1 MMLAWLAIPM
11 LIAAPVDSARVDSA
25 LAPAARPR
33 DNTRAAPADSALADS
48 IAAIDPIASVEPP
61 EDAEP
66 ERDFESERADSLE
79 RGEVEVGCS
88 LARRGAGVLRRR
100 QRVRVREPGLDA
112 EVREGPG
119 DALAGAAVDAQV
131 PGGWIAVG
139 RAAPEWARGLA
150 LGAPRDPARERADGA
165 ALRSRATAG
174 DAVLYRWTGVRS
186 LDLIAERT
194 RHGSLAGACIA
205 GGGAG
210 AGVLVTGAAARPRGA
225 VASLYRARPGASA
238 ELAMDSR
245 GRWLGEIALSP
256 PGRPHAVLLTR
267 FGHAG
272 FAPAVPPRSTRPPV
286 ALAARL
292 ESGEGPLALDL
303 GGALWRFRP
312 DAGGARGMLE
322 VRAALPQHDVL
333 ALGLEE
339 RHGSARLTSGTGRDA
354 GFRQGLMLGWSRS
367 APRAAMSI
375 RHEQWSPR
383 AGLRGVTRR
392 VASARFQ
399 ARPAPG
405 FACAVSAAVYRS
417 RAGEPQ
423 YLDEDEADRRVLR
436 ALSGAGRRTRA
447 EIEFPAAGG
456 SVRAALTLAE
466 TAGRAS
472 PPQWTL
478 DWSRRA
484 RTR

>member
-165 ALRSRATAG
+165 APRSRATAG

-194 RHGSLAGACIA
+194 RRGSLAGACIA

-210 AGVLVTGAAARPRGA
+210 ANPACRRDRPARPSRSPRG
-225 VASLYRARPGASA
+225 SSRARGRSRSISA
-238 ELAMDSR
+238 AHC
-245 GRWLGEIALSP
+245 G
-256 PGRPHAVLLTR
+256 
-267 FGHAG
+267 G
-272 FAPAVPPRSTRPPV
+272 FAPTR
-286 ALAARL
+286 AAR
-292 ESGEGPLALDL
+292 
-303 GGALWRFRP
+303 GACLKCGRRCP
-312 DAGGARGMLE
+312 NMMSSRS
-322 VRAALPQHDVL
+322 VSR
-333 ALGLEE
+333 
-339 RHGSARLTSGTGRDA
+339 SGT
-354 GFRQGLMLGWSRS
+354 
-367 APRAAMSI
+367 APRA
-375 RHEQWSPR
+375 SPR
-383 AGLRGVTRR
+383 A
-392 VASARFQ
+392 
-399 ARPAPG
+399 
-405 FACAVSAAVYRS
+405 
-417 RAGEPQ
+417 RAG
-423 YLDEDEADRRVLR
+423 
-436 ALSGAGRRTRA
+436 TRA
-447 EIEFPAAGG
+447 
-456 SVRAALTLAE
+456 S
-466 TAGRAS
+466 GRA
-472 PPQWTL
+472 
-478 DWSRRA
+478 
-484 RTR
+484 